1 MRLSMGEIKTG
12 APTGVNCGSMMSPHM
27 FRAYAKKHGD
37 NMQNNMQVGER
48 HIKLLRYYGGR
59 VSIMQRNILVK
70 RMIFVGAALVAVAFI
85 VLIAVFLRNRLF
97 SSAQIT
103 QTDNLALSSDM
114 DLYPFAGGGFIS
126 VKGSELLFLDGE
138 GKLISSKEIPTGDDV
153 IISPAGKSVAVYHDE
168 QMGVYFPA
176 NDVADSTKPLNIAMA
191 DMVCSTQ
198 NDYVA
203 LLDSER
209 STIYILNEKG
219 TNIDRIHF
227 SDQTVINMGWFY
239 AQRELLWV
247 VALDASGSAPVSV
260 VRIYEPNKTE
270 VALKQ
275 FTDELIYDLVINS
288 ASANALAVGTK
299 NISSVSLSST
309 SPSDVQVLVYG
320 YQFLAASDSGS
331 VIVMAPI
338 SEISR
343 GYVTSLRIVKGKE
356 AVNMQ
361 LPAGC
366 SAFSV
371 GEKHIYAADA
381 ATIYTIGFDGKVQDT
396 KNFDILFNEVQAV
409 GNSMMAFFSSS
420 SATLVSLPD

>member
-1 MRLSMGEIKTG
+1 
-12 APTGVNCGSMMSPHM
+12 
-27 FRAYAKKHGD
+27 
-37 NMQNNMQVGER
+37 
-48 HIKLLRYYGGR
+48 
-59 VSIMQRNILVK
+59 MQRNVFVK
-70 RMIFVGAALVAVAFI
+70 RMIFAVAAVAAVALI
-85 VLIAVFLRNRLF
+85 VLVAVFLRNRLF

-114 DLYPFAGGGFIS
+114 ELYPFAGGGFIS

-138 GKLISSKEIPTGDDV
+138 GKLVSSKEIPTGDDI

-168 QMGVYFPA
+168 QMKIYFPA
-176 NDVADSTKPLNIAMA
+176 SDAADSEKPLNIAMS

-203 LLDSER
+203 LLDNER

-275 FTDELIYDLVINS
+275 FTDELVYDLVINS
-288 ASANALAVGTK
+288 ESASALAVGTK
-299 NISSVSLSST
+299 HISSVPLSS
-309 SPSDVQVLVYG
+309 SSAMDVEVLVYG
-320 YQFLAASDSGS
+320 YQFMAASDSGS

-343 GYVTSLRIVKGKE
+343 GYVTSLRIIKGKE

-371 GEKHIYAADA
+371 GEKNIYAADA
-381 ATIYTIGFDGKVQDT
+381 ATIYTIGFDGKVKET
-396 KNFDILFNEVQAV
+396 KNFDVLFNEVQAV
-409 GNSMMAFFSSS
+409 GNRMMVFFSSS
-420 SATLVSLPD
+420 SATLINLPD